1 MCDGQLSSACDVWV
15 WQWHRALYTYKFC
28 LRIVDRVQTYVLQ
41 PTNAKILNPFQEQ
54 NIYWTGDITGK
65 YAELKS
71 NRTQDGETREID

>member
-1 MCDGQLSSACDVWV
+1 MDSCRLLVTCESGSDTV
-15 WQWHRALYTYKFC
+15 ALYTYKFC

-54 NIYWTGDITGK
+54 NIYRTGDITGK

>member
-1 MCDGQLSSACDVWV
+1 MDSCRLLVTCESGSDTV
-15 WQWHRALYTYKFC
+15 LYIRINFVY
-28 LRIVDRVQTYVLQ
+28 IVDRVQTYVLQ

>member
-1 MCDGQLSSACDVWV
+1 MDSCRLLVTCESGSDTV
-15 WQWHRALYTYKFC
+15 LYIRIKFC

-54 NIYWTGDITGK
+54 NIYRTGDITGK